1 MKKILKIFIVF
12 LSLISLNSCSKLTVN
27 GLRFLSRNVINDR
40 DKFLKN
46 IVYIHGLVET
56 IDAKKGYTLKLY
68 EYKGVK
74 FYNYRKKESK
84 NVLIYFHGGA
94 FVIDTIKGLYFKM
107 NEQILDKSPQNYEI
121 LMVDLKGKKY
131 PDQSVELEKVLEYAF
146 SKYDKVVVAG
156 DSSGGNVVLSTLLKR
171 RDENMKLPQGIFLLS
186 PWTDLTNNAPSRRFN
201 FKKDALF
208 GEAYPKLL
216 VDNPYIE
223 DVKNRKDPYVSPIY
237 GNYKNF
243 PKTLIQYGS
252 DEILSDDSKFVYN
265 AMKTSGVD
273 VKLEEYEGMIH
284 VFQLF
289 PMLDKRD
296 EALKNISNF
305 LGEIYK

>member
-12 LSLISLNSCSKLTVN
+12 LSIISLNSCSKLTVN

-68 EYKGVK
+68 DYKGVK
-74 FYNYRKKESK
+74 FYNYRKKGSK

-107 NEQILDKSPQNYEI
+107 NEQILDKSSQNYEI

-146 SKYDKVVVAG
+146 SNYDKVVVAG

-171 RDENMKLPQGIFLLS
+171 RDENKKLPQGIFLLS